1 MNIHIY
7 SRHKLP
13 NRVCV
18 RVRKCVCASMYLPTA
33 NVCELQLNIVSSNN
47 PATRHIIAYIYSLPH
62 IVIFI
67 RMV

>member
-1 MNIHIY
+1 MNMQIY

-13 NRVCV
+13 NRVSV
-18 RVRKCVCASMYLPTA
+18 RECVCASMYLPTA

-47 PATRHIIAYIYSLPH
+47 PATRHIIAYIYSLPY